1 MSRIEGLPKSTSD
14 IVLAG
19 NQLNQ
24 WTENT
29 KRTCIF
35 IPDKSAKAVS
45 FCNFAFNLSRASI
58 KLVNSFLSSFER
70 PQGKEGDGF
79 RCPKGIKLFIQH
91 PPKHP
96 IGCNPLSY
104 ISFLLDLKWFS
115 IFLSQNSDWHLQWL
129 CALCLSAWPGRV
141 LCKWSTKRLAEK
153 THSVAMWEK
162 NGTLQITKKMSST
175 LLHHYFLGFHSFIHI
190 ETGKLPQQSIF
201 TPLMSLVNEPRP
213 TPVAFSPSLI
223 GLKFH
228 GFSVGFS

>member
-1 MSRIEGLPKSTSD
+1 MQLGCSWRCLELRDSRKSTTD

-19 NQLNQ
+19 NQ
-24 WTENT
+24 WTEKT
-29 KRTCIF
+29 KLRTCIF
-35 IPDKSAKAVS
+35 IPYKSAKAVS

-115 IFLSQNSDWHLQWL
+115 IFLSQTSDWHLQWL
-129 CALCLSAWPGRV
+129 CALCLSAWPGWV

-162 NGTLQITKKMSST
+162 NGTLQITKKMTST
-175 LLHHYFLGFHSFIHI
+175 LLHHHFWGFHSLDR
-190 ETGKLPQQSIF
+190 K
-201 TPLMSLVNEPRP
+201 
-213 TPVAFSPSLI
+213 
-223 GLKFH
+223 
-228 GFSVGFS
+228 SVV